1 MLIKIL
7 LKIWPALVPIILY
20 IVWSLIIKKII
31 FKLKQKNKIIEG
43 EKIIGEKSSVSDNLQ
58 YDFDSKKLLNFR
70 NTNFVITLYFSLI
83 IMILCLIILAF

>member
-7 LKIWPALVPIILY
+7 LKIWPALVPIVLY

-58 YDFDSKKLLNFR
+58 YDFDSKKLFNFR

>member
-7 LKIWPALVPIILY
+7 LKIWPALVPIVLY

-43 EKIIGEKSSVSDNLQ
+43 EKIIGEKSSVRDNLQ
-58 YDFDSKKLLNFR
+58 YDFDSKKLFNFR

-83 IMILCLIILAF
+83 VMILCLIILAF

>member
-7 LKIWPALVPIILY
+7 LKIWPALVPIVIY

-43 EKIIGEKSSVSDNLQ
+43 EKIIGEK
-58 YDFDSKKLLNFR
+58 
-70 NTNFVITLYFSLI
+70 
-83 IMILCLIILAF
+83 

>member
-7 LKIWPALVPIILY
+7 LKIWPALVPIALY

-58 YDFDSKKLLNFR
+58 YDFESKKLFNFR
-70 NTNFVITLYFSLI
+70 NTNFIITLYFSLI